1 MSRPQPLITPR
12 EDLVER
18 VLEGWVLANPDHI
31 QLNADGHVV
40 RSTPK
45 AFGKVALVIGN
56 GTGHEPAMVG
66 FVGDGLMDLN
76 VPGPIFAAPDA
87 LAISKGVVAADRGA
101 GVLLCVSNHQGDVL
115 AAELAVELLEDADEA
130 PRVEIAVLGED
141 IGSNED
147 RSDRRGG
154 AGLLFVW
161 KLLGAYAEQ
170 GHSLS
175 ECHELA
181 LRVADATAS
190 LSAVVAAAHHPLSGA
205 LLGAIP
211 EGKVAIGSGVH
222 GEGSG
227 LDDFVSVEH
236 LIESMIGRLRED
248 PVIGAADR
256 VAVVLNNMGRLT
268 GLELGYLAG
277 LIQQELGKHE
287 VVVERM
293 WFGQYATTQDAA
305 GFAIALC
312 AVDDSLLALYDAPAG
327 GASWGTR

>member
-1 MSRPQPLITPR
+1 MSRPQPLITAR
-12 EDLVER
+12 DDLVEK
-18 VLEGWVLANPDHI
+18 VLEGWVLAYRDHI
-31 QLNADGHVV
+31 HLNADGHVV
-40 RSTPK
+40 RTKQK
-45 AFGKVALVIGN
+45 ALGKVALVIGN

-66 FVGDGLMDLN
+66 FVGEGLMDLN

-87 LAISKGVVAADRGA
+87 VAISKGVLAADRGA

-141 IGSNED
+141 IGSNDD

-181 LRVADATAS
+181 LRVTNATAS
-190 LSAVVAAAHHPLSGA
+190 LSAVVAVAHHPLSGA
-205 LLGAIP
+205 ALGSIP

-227 LDDFVSVEH
+227 IEDFVSVEH
-236 LIESMIGRLRED
+236 LVESMIGRLRQD
-248 PVIGAADR
+248 PVIGSANR

-268 GLELGYLAG
+268 GLELGYLVV
-277 LIQQELGKHE
+277 LIRQELEQLE
-287 VVVERM
+287 VVVERI

-305 GFAIALC
+305 GFAIAIC
-312 AVDDSLLALYDAPAG
+312 AVDDELLALYDAPAG
-327 GASWGTR
+327 GASWASR